1 MPKVAPA
8 TTPQPKGTPATST
21 TPAPKPPGTTPAPKA
36 TPTPKPG
43 AATPKPKAGATKPAI
58 TESTKLPPE
67 PPADA
72 DADTKEKYHF
82 EVAKIK
88 ASEDPQ
94 IRSLKAK
101 ADDATSEEESRKAL
115 RAYNKALFDKIR
127 KIDSSV
133 SERADHME
141 AIIMKRLGGE

>member
-1 MPKVAPA
+1 VPKA
-8 TTPQPKGTPATST
+8 TPA
-21 TPAPKPPGTTPAPKA
+21 PAPKA

-58 TESTKLPPE
+58 TESSKLQLPPE

-72 DADTKEKYHF
+72 DPETKEKYHF

-94 IRSLKAK
+94 IESLKAK
-101 ADDATSEEESRKAL
+101 ADNAASEEESRKAL
-115 RAYNKALFDKIR
+115 RAYNKALFEKIR

-133 SERADHME
+133 SDRADRME
-141 AIIMKRLGGE
+141 AVIMKRLGGE